1 MLRITTRQETAKA
14 ILQLEGDLTG
24 AWVGDFL
31 IAWRECRQNLGG
43 RTVYID
49 LSAVGHIDKSGEYVL
64 ALAHSH
70 GSRLTGSG
78 IAMRHLIRTISHEWP
93 CTNSQ
98 ISKEA

>member
-1 MLRITTRQETAKA
+1 MLRITTQQETTKL

-24 AWVGDFL
+24 TWAGDFL
-31 IAWRECRQNLGG
+31 TVWRERRRSLGG
-43 RTVYID
+43 RMLCVD
-49 LSAVGHIDKSGEYVL
+49 LSAVGHIDKSGEYAL
-64 ALAHSH
+64 ALARSH

-78 IAMRHLIRTISHEWP
+78 IATRHLIRTISHEWP